1 MSKTL
6 FRSTTLISGITS
18 ISRILGFLRD
28 MLIGQIFG
36 VTPAVDAFY
45 VAFRIPNFMRGLF
58 AEGAFAQAFVP
69 VLSEYRHKRTHA
81 DVVNFISYMSGTL
94 ALVLMFIL
102 LIAELFTPVLTSI
115 FAPGYHLDPFRFH
128 LTTEM
133 LRITFPYLLL
143 ISMTAF
149 GSAILNSFGS
159 FGVPAFTPVL
169 LNLIM
174 ILAAWWLSPFFNP
187 PVIGLAWG
195 VFIAGVAQ
203 FLFQL
208 PFLKRQNLLPVPRV
222 KWRDEGVQRVL
233 KLMIPALF
241 GVSVAQIGLLI
252 DTLFASFLP
261 AGSVTWLYYSD
272 RLTYFPLGIFGVA
285 LATVILPHLSRKH
298 AEKSVEEYSIA
309 MDWALRC
316 VLLIALP
323 SAVGLFALAG
333 PLFSAL
339 FQYGK
344 FQSHDVLMA
353 ARSLMAFSFGLP
365 AFMLVKVL
373 ASGYYSRQDIKTPV
387 RIAVIAMIANM
398 ALNFAFIFPLKH
410 AGLALATSISSSINA
425 ALLMRGLLTK
435 NVFIP
440 RPGWRRFLLQLSAA
454 CGAIWLMLFLVTP
467 AMSTWFAW
475 SWHTRVLC
483 LFGLLF
489 AAILFYFV
497 MLYICGV
504 RLKHFRSSPQIH

>member
-1 MSKTL
+1 
-6 FRSTTLISGITS
+6 
-18 ISRILGFLRD
+18 

-36 VTPAVDAFY
+36 ITPAVDAFY

-69 VLSEYRHKRTHA
+69 VLSEYRHKKTHA
-81 DVVNFISYMSGTL
+81 EVVSFISYMSGTL
-94 ALVLMFIL
+94 ALILMLIIL
-102 LIAELFTPVLTSI
+102 GAELFTPVLTYI
-115 FAPGYHLDPFRFH
+115 FAPGYHFDPLRFN

-149 GSAILNSFGS
+149 GSAVLNSFGF
-159 FGVPAFTPVL
+159 FGVAAFTPVL

-174 ILAAWWLSPFFNP
+174 ILAAWLLSPFFDP
-187 PVIGLAWG
+187 PIIGLAWG
-195 VFIAGVAQ
+195 VFIAGVSQ
-203 FLFQL
+203 LLFQF
-208 PFLKRQNLLPVPRV
+208 PFLKRQNLLPLPRV

-261 AGSVTWLYYSD
+261 AGSITWLYYSD

-285 LATVILPHLSRKH
+285 LATVILPHLSKKH
-298 AEKSVEEYSIA
+298 ADRSVEDYSIA

-323 SAVGLFALAG
+323 SAVGLFALSG

-344 FQSHDVLMA
+344 FQPHDVLMA
-353 ARSLMAFSFGLP
+353 GRSLMAFSVGLP

-387 RIAVIAMIANM
+387 RIAVIAMLTNM

-410 AGLALATSISSSINA
+410 AGLALATSISSSLNA
-425 ALLMRGLLTK
+425 FLLMRGLLNK
-435 NVFIP
+435 QVFLP
-440 RPGWRRFLLQLSAA
+440 RPGWKLYLLRLSIA
-454 CGAIWLMLFLVTP
+454 CASIGLMLFLLTP
-467 AMSTWFAW
+467 EISTWFAW
-475 SWHTRVLC
+475 HWQKRVLC

-489 AAILFYFV
+489 AAIVLYFV